1 MQPIFSRFY
10 ATVVLMFL
18 LLTGMVGYA
27 QAPNLLNYQGV
38 ARNSVGNPLPNQ
50 AMQLRLSIRNN
61 SFAGPVLYSETRTI
75 QTNLGGLFAVQIG
88 SAGAI
93 SSTGTI
99 EGLNWQV
106 GNKFLQVE
114 IDPKADN
121 HFLDMGIVQLVSVPY
136 AFHAVSAGKATTVIT
151 NANLTGAVTSIGNAT
166 TLSTS
171 PALTGVPTAPTATP
185 GTNTN
190 QIATTEFV
198 TAAALTGTA
207 GARGAQGIQGIPG
220 ADGAP
225 GPKGD
230 IGLTGATGAAGAQG
244 IQGLTGA
251 AGAPGPKGD
260 IGLTGATGAAGAQ
273 GIQGLTGAAGPAGAT
288 GSVANVGAISATP
301 TTNGA
306 SISSGILSLAPADGF
321 NGGII
326 TIGSQTFAGSKTFSA
341 TINGSIAGNA
351 ATATSATNVSGI
363 VAAANGGTGLSTV
376 GTNGQVLVSDGT
388 RLSWTTLAGAS
399 TAMNSLNGSTDASQT
414 FATPINIGTAPS
426 WSTAAGVHS
435 LAIPMA
441 SATSVTAGLLSK
453 ADYDNFTTAYTNR
466 ISSVTYSGTS
476 GTASLDNAHVLNIP
490 TPTLDGLA
498 GTSAMNQIYA
508 GPISGAAA
516 TPTFRS
522 LDAADIP
529 TLNQNTTGSAA
540 TAITA
545 GNITATTNNTLT
557 SLPNLVAVGTI
568 TTGVW
573 SATTID
579 IEHGGTGSSVQ
590 NFVDLTTNQNSI
602 AGTKTFVNNIVANGI
617 KAGKGIG
624 GSSTLLGDAADANE
638 NSTAIGFMSL
648 SGNGGTNNT
657 AVGTNA
663 MRNSSTTSYTTAVGV
678 IAGQSSNTGSNN
690 TFIGYAASVP
700 NSSAISNAT
709 AIGSGAIVTTSN
721 TMQLGADGTNGFL
734 PIENVKTTGTL
745 TAGVVTYPKTHGSAN
760 QVLSTTGSG
769 TLTWTTVSSVA
780 DAATLSGTI
789 AINKGGTGASSKSAA
804 FDALS
809 PMISAGDIIYGGTN
823 GTGTRLGKG
832 NNFSLL
838 TLDDVGLPTWTNA
851 IRATSGSSWNAAVG
865 FSFIGGDWAKNTGM
879 FSDNPDDGNAMLK
892 FRITGNSKLTIDPN
906 NVAVLA
912 NTASTSKTT
921 GALTVAGGLGVVG
934 DIYASNLNVSGA
946 ITAGTWSATAI
957 AIANGG
963 TGATNAAAA
972 LTNLGAA
979 PINANLNNQT
989 GTAYTLL
996 SSDNGKVIT
1005 LDNTAAI
1012 SLTVPTGLAE
1022 GFNCMIVQKGAGLV
1036 TISGAGVTVTNRS
1049 GGTMTG
1055 GQNAIVSLI
1064 ALSATYFISGG
1075 DMQ

>member
-1 MQPIFSRFY
+1 M
-10 ATVVLMFL
+10 T
-18 LLTGMVGYA
+18 
-27 QAPNLLNYQGV
+27 
-38 ARNSVGNPLPNQ
+38 
-50 AMQLRLSIRNN
+50 
-61 SFAGPVLYSETRTI
+61 
-75 QTNLGGLFAVQIG
+75 
-88 SAGAI
+88 
-93 SSTGTI
+93 
-99 EGLNWQV
+99 
-106 GNKFLQVE
+106 
-114 IDPKADN
+114 
-121 HFLDMGIVQLVSVPY
+121 
-136 AFHAVSAGKATTVIT
+136 
-151 NANLTGAVTSIGNAT
+151 
-166 TLSTS
+166 
-171 PALTGVPTAPTATP
+171 
-185 GTNTN
+185 
-190 QIATTEFV
+190 
-198 TAAALTGTA
+198 
-207 GARGAQGIQGIPG
+207 
-220 ADGAP
+220 
-225 GPKGD
+225 
-230 IGLTGATGAAGAQG
+230 
-244 IQGLTGA
+244 
-251 AGAPGPKGD
+251 
-260 IGLTGATGAAGAQ
+260 
-273 GIQGLTGAAGPAGAT
+273 
-288 GSVANVGAISATP
+288 
-301 TTNGA
+301 
-306 SISSGILSLAPADGF
+306 
-321 NGGII
+321 
-326 TIGSQTFAGSKTFSA
+326 
-341 TINGSIAGNA
+341 
-351 ATATSATNVSGI
+351 
-363 VAAANGGTGLSTV
+363 
-376 GTNGQVLVSDGT
+376 
-388 RLSWTTLAGAS
+388 
-399 TAMNSLNGSTDASQT
+399 SLNGSTDASQT

-441 SATSVTAGLLSK
+441 SATAVTAGLLSK

-466 ISSVTYSGTS
+466 INSVTFSGTS
-476 GTASLDNAHVLNIP
+476 GAASLDNAHVLNIP

-540 TAITA
+540 SAITA

-557 SLPNLVAVGTI
+557 SLPNLTAVGTI

-579 IEHGGTGSSVQ
+579 IEHGGTGSSIQ

-624 GSSTLLGDAADANE
+624 SSSTLLGDAADANE

-745 TAGVVTYPKTHGSAN
+745 TAGVVTYPNTHGSAN

-780 DAATLSGTI
+780 DASTLSGTI
-789 AINKGGTGASSKSAA
+789 TVAKGGTGATNKSAA

-809 PMISAGDIIYGGTN
+809 PMTTTGDIIYGGTN
-823 GTGTRLGKG
+823 GTGTRLSKG
-832 NNFSLL
+832 NNFSFL
-838 TLDDVGLPTWTNA
+838 TLDAGGLPTWTNA
-851 IRATSGSSWNAAVG
+851 IRATQGSTGAVG
-865 FSFIGGDWAKNTGM
+865 FSFIGGDWAKTTGM
-879 FSDNPDDGNAMLK
+879 FSDNPDVSGAMLK
-892 FRITGNSKLTIDPN
+892 FLIAGGSKFTIDAN
-906 NVAVLA
+906 KVSVLTT
-912 NTASTSKTT
+912 TASTSKTT
-921 GALTVAGGLGVVG
+921 GALTVAGGVGVNG
-934 DIYASNLNVSGA
+934 DIYASNLNLSGA

-957 AIANGG
+957 AIAKGG

-979 PINANLNNQT
+979 PINASINNQT
-989 GTAYTLL
+989 DSYTLVAT
-996 SSDNGKVIT
+996 DNGKVIA
-1005 LDNTAAI
+1005 LDKT
-1012 SLTVPTGLAE
+1012 SDVTLTVPTGLAE

-1036 TISGAGVTVTNRS
+1036 TIAGVGVTVTNRS
-1049 GGTMTG
+1049 GGTKTG

-1064 ALSATYFISGG
+1064 ALTGTYFISGG

>member
-18 LLTGMVGYA
+18 LLTGMAGYA

-121 HFLDMGIVQLVSVPY
+121 HFLDMGIVQLVTVPY
-136 AFHAVSAGKATTVIT
+136 AFHAVSAGKAATVIT

-166 TLSTS
+166 TLSAS
-171 PALTGVPTAPTATP
+171 PALTGVPTAPTAAP

-198 TAAALTGTA
+198 TAAALSGTA

-251 AGAPGPKGD
+251 DGAPGV
-260 IGLTGATGAAGAQ
+260 Q
-273 GIQGLTGAAGPAGAT
+273 GIQGLTGATGPAGAS

-341 TINGSIAGNA
+341 TINGSISGNA

-388 RLSWTTLAGAS
+388 RLSWITLGGAS
-399 TAMNSLNGSTDASQT
+399 AGMSSLNGSTDASQT
-414 FATPINIGTAPS
+414 FATPINIGTEPS

-466 ISSVTYSGTS
+466 INSVTFSGTS
-476 GTASLDNAHVLNIP
+476 GAASLDNTHVLNIP

-540 TAITA
+540 SAITA

-557 SLPNLVAVGTI
+557 SLPNLTAVGTI

-734 PIENVKTTGTL
+734 PIENVKTTGPL
-745 TAGVVTYPKTHGSAN
+745 TAGVVTYPNTHGSAN

-769 TLTWTTVSSVA
+769 TLTWTTVSTVA
-780 DAATLSGTI
+780 DASTMSGTVAI
-789 AINKGGTGASSKSAA
+789 AKGGTGA
-804 FDALS
+804 
-809 PMISAGDIIYGGTN
+809 T
-823 GTGTRLGKG
+823 T
-832 NNFSLL
+832 
-838 TLDDVGLPTWTNA
+838 
-851 IRATSGSSWNAAVG
+851 AT
-865 FSFIGGDWAKNTGM
+865 T
-879 FSDNPDDGNAMLK
+879 
-892 FRITGNSKLTIDPN
+892 
-906 NVAVLA
+906 
-912 NTASTSKTT
+912 
-921 GALTVAGGLGVVG
+921 
-934 DIYASNLNVSGA
+934 
-946 ITAGTWSATAI
+946 
-957 AIANGG
+957 
-963 TGATNAAAA
+963 A

-979 PINANLNNQT
+979 PINASINNQT
-989 GTAYTLL
+989 DSYTLVAT
-996 SSDNGKVIT
+996 DNGKVIV
-1005 LDNTAAI
+1005 LDKT
-1012 SLTVPTGLAE
+1012 SDVTLTVPTGLAE
-1022 GFNCMIVQKGAGLV
+1022 GFNCMIVQKGVGLV
-1036 TISGAGVTVTNRS
+1036 TIAGVGVTVTNRS
-1049 GGTMTG
+1049 GGTKTG

-1064 ALSATYFISGG
+1064 ALTATYFISGG

>member
-1 MQPIFSRFY
+1 
-10 ATVVLMFL
+10 
-18 LLTGMVGYA
+18 
-27 QAPNLLNYQGV
+27 
-38 ARNSVGNPLPNQ
+38 
-50 AMQLRLSIRNN
+50 
-61 SFAGPVLYSETRTI
+61 
-75 QTNLGGLFAVQIG
+75 
-88 SAGAI
+88 
-93 SSTGTI
+93 
-99 EGLNWQV
+99 
-106 GNKFLQVE
+106 
-114 IDPKADN
+114 
-121 HFLDMGIVQLVSVPY
+121 
-136 AFHAVSAGKATTVIT
+136 
-151 NANLTGAVTSIGNAT
+151 
-166 TLSTS
+166 
-171 PALTGVPTAPTATP
+171 
-185 GTNTN
+185 
-190 QIATTEFV
+190 
-198 TAAALTGTA
+198 
-207 GARGAQGIQGIPG
+207 
-220 ADGAP
+220 
-225 GPKGD
+225 
-230 IGLTGATGAAGAQG
+230 
-244 IQGLTGA
+244 
-251 AGAPGPKGD
+251 
-260 IGLTGATGAAGAQ
+260 
-273 GIQGLTGAAGPAGAT
+273 
-288 GSVANVGAISATP
+288 
-301 TTNGA
+301 
-306 SISSGILSLAPADGF
+306 
-321 NGGII
+321 
-326 TIGSQTFAGSKTFSA
+326 
-341 TINGSIAGNA
+341 
-351 ATATSATNVSGI
+351 
-363 VAAANGGTGLSTV
+363 
-376 GTNGQVLVSDGT
+376 
-388 RLSWTTLAGAS
+388 
-399 TAMNSLNGSTDASQT
+399 
-414 FATPINIGTAPS
+414 
-426 WSTAAGVHS
+426 
-435 LAIPMA
+435 
-441 SATSVTAGLLSK
+441 
-453 ADYDNFTTAYTNR
+453 
-466 ISSVTYSGTS
+466 
-476 GTASLDNAHVLNIP
+476 
-490 TPTLDGLA
+490 
-498 GTSAMNQIYA
+498 MNQIYA

-540 TAITA
+540 SAITA

-721 TMQLGADGTNGFL
+721 TMQLGGDGITNGSTAVQ
-734 PIENVKTTGTL
+734 NVKTAGTL
-745 TAGVVTYPKTHGSAN
+745 TAGDVTYPKTHGSAN

-780 DAATLSGTI
+780 DASTLSGTI
-789 AINKGGTGASSKSAA
+789 TVAKGGTGATNKSAA

-809 PMISAGDIIYGGTN
+809 PMTTTGDIIYGGTN

-934 DIYASNLNVSGA
+934 DIYASNLNLSGA

-979 PINANLNNQT
+979 PINAYLNNQT

-1036 TISGAGVTVTNRS
+1036 TIAGAGVTVTNRS

>member
-1 MQPIFSRFY
+1 MMQPIFSRFY

-121 HFLDMGIVQLVSVPY
+121 HFLDMGNVQLVTVPY
-136 AFHAVSAGKATTVIT
+136 AFHAVSAGKAATVIT

-220 ADGAP
+220 AD
-225 GPKGD
+225 
-230 IGLTGATGAAGAQG
+230 
-244 IQGLTGA
+244 
-251 AGAPGPKGD
+251 GAPGPKGD

-399 TAMNSLNGSTDASQT
+399 TAMNSLNGSTDPSQT

-426 WSTAAGVHS
+426 WSTTAGVHS

-453 ADYDNFTTAYTNR
+453 ADYDNFTTAYTN
-466 ISSVTYSGTS
+466 
-476 GTASLDNAHVLNIP
+476 
-490 TPTLDGLA
+490 
-498 GTSAMNQIYA
+498 
-508 GPISGAAA
+508 
-516 TPTFRS
+516 
-522 LDAADIP
+522 
-529 TLNQNTTGSAA
+529 
-540 TAITA
+540 
-545 GNITATTNNTLT
+545 
-557 SLPNLVAVGTI
+557 
-568 TTGVW
+568 
-573 SATTID
+573 
-579 IEHGGTGSSVQ
+579 
-590 NFVDLTTNQNSI
+590 
-602 AGTKTFVNNIVANGI
+602 
-617 KAGKGIG
+617 
-624 GSSTLLGDAADANE
+624 
-638 NSTAIGFMSL
+638 
-648 SGNGGTNNT
+648 
-657 AVGTNA
+657 
-663 MRNSSTTSYTTAVGV
+663 
-678 IAGQSSNTGSNN
+678 
-690 TFIGYAASVP
+690 
-700 NSSAISNAT
+700 
-709 AIGSGAIVTTSN
+709 
-721 TMQLGADGTNGFL
+721 
-734 PIENVKTTGTL
+734 
-745 TAGVVTYPKTHGSAN
+745 
-760 QVLSTTGSG
+760 
-769 TLTWTTVSSVA
+769 
-780 DAATLSGTI
+780 
-789 AINKGGTGASSKSAA
+789 
-804 FDALS
+804 
-809 PMISAGDIIYGGTN
+809 
-823 GTGTRLGKG
+823 
-832 NNFSLL
+832 
-838 TLDDVGLPTWTNA
+838 
-851 IRATSGSSWNAAVG
+851 
-865 FSFIGGDWAKNTGM
+865 
-879 FSDNPDDGNAMLK
+879 
-892 FRITGNSKLTIDPN
+892 
-906 NVAVLA
+906 
-912 NTASTSKTT
+912 
-921 GALTVAGGLGVVG
+921 
-934 DIYASNLNVSGA
+934 
-946 ITAGTWSATAI
+946 
-957 AIANGG
+957 
-963 TGATNAAAA
+963 
-972 LTNLGAA
+972 
-979 PINANLNNQT
+979 
-989 GTAYTLL
+989 
-996 SSDNGKVIT
+996 
-1005 LDNTAAI
+1005 
-1012 SLTVPTGLAE
+1012 
-1022 GFNCMIVQKGAGLV
+1022 
-1036 TISGAGVTVTNRS
+1036 
-1049 GGTMTG
+1049 
-1055 GQNAIVSLI
+1055 
-1064 ALSATYFISGG
+1064 
-1075 DMQ
+1075 